1 MHTLQYL
8 KGDQSASKFSL
19 PKGKSRVHSLSED
32 RTEHSP
38 NFASS
43 GITMAETADIAPLGT
58 LSILPRELRNQIYS
72 HVCSPSYYYT
82 TWYDKSRMTDRQIW
96 YGESEDSL
104 SLLVSKMMHAEYR
117 SVLYSD
123 GLFEIDRFAFSNK
136 IQRNYMPFVNDI
148 CNVSIL
154 LDLDHP
160 YERRISPSYE
170 GQRISSIRAEPVSYF
185 TSGSRMRRKC
195 RLELRNYS
203 QNALLLLQSP
213 LIRAISRLIG
223 FKTVQLV
230 FSTKP
235 KYWDKDMEPYESL
248 KTIIHGIS
256 CALEPALGSFTVH
269 ADSDEPYP
277 WSQYVKF
284 HPHGHQI
291 MKSRFLE
298 AESGDCTS

>member
-1 MHTLQYL
+1 M
-8 KGDQSASKFSL
+8 
-19 PKGKSRVHSLSED
+19 SED

-38 NFASS
+38 NSASS
-43 GITMAETADIAPLGT
+43 GPTMSETADLASLGT

-82 TWYDKSRMTDRQIW
+82 TWYDISRLTDRQIW
-96 YGESEDSL
+96 YGDSEDSL
-104 SLLVSKMMHAEYR
+104 SLLVSKTMHAEYR
-117 SVLYSD
+117 SVVYSE
-123 GLFEIDRFAFSNK
+123 GFFEIDRFAFSDK
-136 IQRNYMPFVNDI
+136 IQRSYMPFVNDI
-148 CNVSIL
+148 CNVSII

-185 TSGSRMRRKC
+185 TSGLRLRRKC
-195 RLELRNYS
+195 ILELRNYS
-203 QNALLLLQSP
+203 RNALLLLQSP
-213 LIRAISRLIG
+213 LIRAISQLIA

-235 KYWDKDMEPYESL
+235 KYWDKDMEPHESL
-248 KTIIHGIS
+248 KSIIHDIS

-277 WSQYVKF
+277 WFQYVNF
-284 HPHGHQI
+284 HPQGHQV
-291 MKSRFLE
+291 MKSIVLE
-298 AESGDCTS
+298 AESENCTS